1 MTDVHLYL
9 LTKQN
14 QPDLYRPILRSW
26 SEGLESRNQL
36 VSTSLLRGDRGGV
49 GGGAHS
55 PQRVDRQEEAR
66 REQTAEC
73 GLWCEGEAGEEGSEE
88 PQPSFL
94 RGLDGLNDAEYQ

>member
-1 MTDVHLYL
+1 MDVHLYL
-9 LTKQN
+9 LTKEY
-14 QPDLYRPILRSW
+14 QPDLYHPILRSW

-36 VSTSLLRGDRGGV
+36 VSTSLLCGHRGGV
-49 GGGAHS
+49 GGGAPC

-66 REQTAEC
+66 REQTSQC

-94 RGLDGLNDAEYQ
+94 RRLDGLNDAEYQ